1 MRMGIGLGVGIN
13 RSNYAQGI
21 FASYQS
27 RVVAD
32 GGTTEAGG
40 CVDAGATAL
49 LQTASLLLIPSGYKA
64 NKLYSEIPTNGNGD
78 LTWTRASTAIRTN
91 SSGLLESMA
100 TGVPRLDY
108 TYGSCP
114 SVLLEPQRTNSIRN
128 SSMVGAVAGT
138 PGTLPTNWVNGQLA
152 GLSRQIVGVGTE
164 NGLPYIDFR
173 FFGTTN
179 TADGIRIDLEGGTII
194 AAATGQTW
202 AYSLYSKLISGTPP
216 TTSFT
221 FFERNSVGGGITS
234 GNVAFAPTSTLTR
247 FSATRTLSGG
257 ATVAFVQPSLNIAT
271 LISTAYD
278 FTIRI
283 AAPQMELGAYP
294 TTYIPTTSAT
304 VTRIADS
311 FSRNNIYTNGL
322 ITSSGG
328 TWVVEL
334 RNNEQLIADSA
345 TIGFWLGTSSV
356 TPVNNGTLYFR
367 QGGGSQRSNI
377 WKYESGT
384 ATQLYTPTTDT
395 TKIAIKWNG
404 TTADIF
410 ANGTKVVSATSFTAT
425 NMEFLATTGVGRPFF
440 ISQMDLFP
448 TPLTDAE
455 CQALTTL

>member
-1 MRMGIGLGVGIN
+1 
-13 RSNYAQGI
+13 
-21 FASYQS
+21 
-27 RVVAD
+27 
-32 GGTTEAGG
+32 
-40 CVDAGATAL
+40 
-49 LQTASLLLIPSGYKA
+49 
-64 NKLYSEIPTNGNGD
+64 
-78 LTWTRASTAIRTN
+78 
-91 SSGLLESMA
+91 
-100 TGVPRLDY
+100 
-108 TYGSCP
+108 
-114 SVLLEPQRTNSIRN
+114 
-128 SSMVGAVAGT
+128 
-138 PGTLPTNWVNGQLA
+138 
-152 GLSRQIVGVGTE
+152 
-164 NGLPYIDFR
+164 
-173 FFGTTN
+173 
-179 TADGIRIDLEGGTII
+179 
-194 AAATGQTW
+194 
-202 AYSLYSKLISGTPP
+202 
-216 TTSFT
+216 
-221 FFERNSVGGGITS
+221 
-234 GNVAFAPTSTLTR
+234 
-247 FSATRTLSGG
+247 
-257 ATVAFVQPSLNIAT
+257 